1 MVQSSDNV
9 DDEKKIEYCVCQY
22 KRTGL
27 RLINISSRKC
37 KIMEY
42 CYKVLLKATVTYNR
56 KLETKDS

>member
-1 MVQSSDNV
+1 MVQSTDNV

-27 RLINISSRKC
+27 RLINISLQNAREC
-37 KIMEY
+37 Y
-42 CYKVLLKATVTYNR
+42 YKVLLKATLTYNR

>member
-1 MVQSSDNV
+1 MVQSTDNV

-37 KIMEY
+37 KMS
-42 CYKVLLKATVTYNR
+42 KLATRITFC
-56 KLETKDS
+56 